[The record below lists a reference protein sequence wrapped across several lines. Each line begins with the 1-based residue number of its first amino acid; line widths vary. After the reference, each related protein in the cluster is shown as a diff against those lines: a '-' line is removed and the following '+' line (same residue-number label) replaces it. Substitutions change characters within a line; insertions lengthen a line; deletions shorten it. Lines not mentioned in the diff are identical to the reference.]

1 MAMRLYGQGGYIFLG
16 DARPVGLFDSGVGGL
31 TVLQEILRQLPK
43 ESTIYFGDNA
53 HVPYGSRTTEELI
66 GLAYNIISFLV
77 AQKVKYIIFACNTN
91 SSISLPVLGKYFPVP
106 MVGLIKSGAQ
116 EAVKATKNH
125 RIGVIAT
132 AATIKNGA
140 YAREIKAASPQAAV
154 FSQAAP
160 KLVPIVENGKIKTA
174 EAFQATR
181 EYVKPLKEA
190 GIDTLIFGC
199 SHYPFLSH
207 EFTAALGPDIKLV
220 DPATATVM
228 KAREEMQKLNL
239 LNNPIPQNSPTHRF
253 YVSGNP
259 HKFQELASCLWNHPM
274 PEVEQVSLEK

>member
-1 MAMRLYGQGGYIFLG
+1 MG

-31 TVLQEILRQLPK
+31 TVLREILRQLPK
-43 ESTIYFGDNA
+43 ESTVYFGDNA
-53 HVPYGSRTTEELI
+53 HVPYGSRTAEELI
-66 GLAYNIISFLV
+66 GLAHNIISFLV

-91 SSISLPVLGKYFPVP
+91 SSVSLPVLSKCFPIP
-106 MVGLIKSGAQ
+106 MVGLIKPGAQ
-116 EAVKATKNH
+116 EAVVTTKNN

-132 AATIKNGA
+132 AATIKSRA
-140 YAREIKAASPQAAV
+140 YKREIKAISPQIAV

-160 KLVPIVENGKIKTA
+160 KLVPIVESGKMKTT

-181 EYVKPLKEA
+181 EYVKPLKKA

-239 LNNPIPQNSPTHRF
+239 LNNPIPHNSPTRRF

-259 HKFQELASCLWNHPM
+259 YKFQELASCLWNHPI
-274 PEVEQVSLEK
+274 PEVEQISLKK